1 MKKALF
7 LLYLLGLLGIGL
19 HAQENPAAKT
29 DSIVFDKMVHN
40 YGTIEQGSDGTCEFT
55 FTNTGKE
62 PLVLSGVRA
71 GCGCTLP
78 EWSKDPILPGESG
91 VIKVKYDTRRVGP
104 IAKAVVV
111 TSNAINSRVVLRIT
125 GSVVAKSE

>member
-1 MKKALF
+1 MKKSF
-7 LLYLLGLLGIGL
+7 LILSLLGFFAIGL
-19 HAQENPAAKT
+19 YAQESPVAKT

-40 YGTIEQGSDGTCEFT
+40 YGTIEQGGDGTCEFT

-62 PLVLSGVRA
+62 PLVLTSVRA

-111 TSNAINSRVVLRIT
+111 TSNAINSRVVLRIN
-125 GSVVAKSE
+125 GSVVAKQ

>member
-1 MKKALF
+1 
-7 LLYLLGLLGIGL
+7 LLGFMGISL
-19 HAQENPAAKT
+19 FAQENPVAKT
-29 DSIVFDKMVHN
+29 DSIVFDKMVHD
-40 YGTIEQGSDGTCEFT
+40 YGIIEQGGDGTCEFT

-62 PLVLSGVRA
+62 PLLLSGVRA

-78 EWSKDPILPGESG
+78 EWSKDPILPGESS
-91 VIKVKYDTRRVGP
+91 VIKVKYDTRKVGP

-125 GSVVAKSE
+125 GSVVAKQ